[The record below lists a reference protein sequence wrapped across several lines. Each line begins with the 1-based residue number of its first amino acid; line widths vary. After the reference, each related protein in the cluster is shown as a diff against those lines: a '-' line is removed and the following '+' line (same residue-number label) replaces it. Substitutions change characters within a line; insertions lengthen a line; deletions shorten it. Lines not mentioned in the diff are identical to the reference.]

1 MTYTI
6 LMSIL
11 VAHFVGDWLLQ
22 TNWQAVNKSRN
33 VLPLT
38 IHVLTYTLVLAT
50 VMIWVVPIWWV
61 VVNALAH
68 FATDVWTSRLTSHY
82 SVQGDRQ
89 RFFAVIGADQL
100 IHYATLTGT
109 WFLL

>member
-1 MTYTI
+1 MTYAI
-6 LMSIL
+6 LTSIL

-33 VLPLT
+33 VRALNH
-38 IHVLTYTLVLAT
+38 HVLTYTLDLAT

-61 VVNALAH
+61 VVNGLAH
-68 FATDVWTSRLTSHY
+68 FATDAVTSKLTSYY
-82 SVQGDRQ
+82 SVQGERQ
-89 RFFAVIGADQL
+89 RFFTVIGADQL

-109 WFLL
+109 SFLL

>member
-33 VLPLT
+33 VRALT
-38 IHVLTYTLVLAT
+38 I
-50 VMIWVVPIWWV
+50 
-61 VVNALAH
+61 
-68 FATDVWTSRLTSHY
+68 TS
-82 SVQGDRQ
+82 
-89 RFFAVIGADQL
+89 
-100 IHYATLTGT
+100 
-109 WFLL
+109 